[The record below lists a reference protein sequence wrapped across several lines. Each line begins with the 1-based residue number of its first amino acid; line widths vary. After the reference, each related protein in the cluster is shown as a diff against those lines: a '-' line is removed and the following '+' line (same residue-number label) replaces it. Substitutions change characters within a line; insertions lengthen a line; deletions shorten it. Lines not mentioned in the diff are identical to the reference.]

1 MHAVCGRSLA
11 IKNINEFLYGVRA
24 NRRRKTGKG
33 DDDEEDEPMLY
44 MFWQCSHHGVPM
56 ELRRPADDFDFY
68 LDLLACV
75 AKTVSEEHT
84 LNMKGG
90 AFWNLLGS
98 MNEIQLP
105 VFVLINA
112 LTKIFGTAQPE
123 LFERLKKLVLQK
135 AAKFI
140 KDCKDPKTAPK
151 PAPSYHWQVLG
162 SASLD
167 SRGHLPLEHFL
178 QLSLDCAYAQRAKDA
193 KHLSEIY
200 ESWDEKGEH
209 SFDLFAEMLTHSVP
223 DMVENDLIALYQTA
237 TSGDDPDKINLGL
250 ISPEDIE
257 EVEYPGAGYAIFM
270 QGSKIAHAVSAV
282 TAAREPRMTVVN
294 SYQSLNPF
302 SSDRPGARA
311 SVQCP
316 TKLRLLAGFFFGFSG
331 PKLPFL

>member
-33 DDDEEDEPMLY
+33 DDDEEDEPMLF
-44 MFWQCSHHGVPM
+44 MFWQCSPHGVPM

-105 VFVLINA
+105 VFVLLNA
-112 LTKIFGTAQPE
+112 LTKIFGTSQPE

-140 KDCKDPKTAPK
+140 KDCKDPKNPPK

-162 SASLD
+162 SANLD
-167 SRGHLPLEHFL
+167 SRGHLPLEQFL
-178 QLSLDCAYAQRAKDA
+178 QLSLDGACPEPSTLTHRRHAECMRMKRVQLPPADEADAQRHTHAERSSPC
-193 KHLSEIY
+193 LPCT
-200 ESWDEKGEH
+200 EH
-209 SFDLFAEMLTHSVP
+209 
-223 DMVENDLIALYQTA
+223 
-237 TSGDDPDKINLGL
+237 
-250 ISPEDIE
+250 
-257 EVEYPGAGYAIFM
+257 
-270 QGSKIAHAVSAV
+270 
-282 TAAREPRMTVVN
+282 R
-294 SYQSLNPF
+294 
-302 SSDRPGARA
+302 
-311 SVQCP
+311 
-316 TKLRLLAGFFFGFSG
+316 
-331 PKLPFL
+331 